1 MTKESEKE
9 KTTTSATER
18 PTLLKFC
25 ISSIAAG
32 VCIGIAGLIYSRMVG
47 TELGKFVGALSF
59 SAGLYYVV
67 LKGLTLYTGRIGFL
81 SETVARFAIML
92 VMNFVGAGLAGAIAI
107 SAYDPDAIVKI
118 AETKLALPY
127 VEIFWRAFL
136 CGMAMYFAVDGWKRT
151 KSPFPVCLG
160 VFVFVACGFEH
171 CIADVFYFS
180 AASQIFTLQA
190 WKFTFFAVLGN
201 TVGAI
206 FLQKVT
212 G

>member
-18 PTLLKFC
+18 PTLFKFC

-92 VMNFVGAGLAGAIAI
+92 VIVALSIVIHRPFCKYICPLGAFYGLFHKFSFLQLRCNKEACTNCGACSKICKMQVDPSKKPT
-107 SAYDPDAIVKI
+107 SAECIRCGDCVHACP
-118 AETKLALPY
+118 TKALK
-127 VEIFWRAFL
+127 
-136 CGMAMYFAVDGWKRT
+136 M
-151 KSPFPVCLG
+151 
-160 VFVFVACGFEH
+160 
-171 CIADVFYFS
+171 
-180 AASQIFTLQA
+180 
-190 WKFTFFAVLGN
+190 TFFGKEKSE
-201 TVGAI
+201 I
-206 FLQKVT
+206 
-212 G
+212 